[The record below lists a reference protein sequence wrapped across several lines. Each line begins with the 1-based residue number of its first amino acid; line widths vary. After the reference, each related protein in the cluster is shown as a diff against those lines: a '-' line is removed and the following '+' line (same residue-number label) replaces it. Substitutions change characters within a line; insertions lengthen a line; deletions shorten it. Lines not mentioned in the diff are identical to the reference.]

1 MVGGTRS
8 APVLITGCS
17 SGIGRAA
24 AISLHAAGLTVYAT
38 ARQVDSLA
46 GLARQGIRTLAL
58 DVTDEASMTEAVAA
72 IEDAA
77 GPVGVLVNNA
87 GYGLYGP
94 VEQLPMDEIRR
105 QFETNFFGLV
115 RLTQLV
121 LPGMRRRGR
130 GRILNVS
137 SMGGRIT
144 LPGGAFYH
152 ASKYAVEGLSDALR
166 MEVAQFGIDV
176 VLIEP
181 GPVKTPWNDVAAASL
196 SSATPASAGGGPG
209 AAGSAADGDPYATY
223 KAAVG
228 ASFGRTQA
236 GLVGRFGSTSED
248 IAKVIT
254 QAVTARRPR
263 ARYLINPVA
272 KSLVA
277 MNQVLPARAYDS
289 MMRRQYGLSR

>member
-8 APVLITGCS
+8 VPVLITGCS

-58 DVTDEASMTEAVAA
+58 DVTDEASMTAAVAA

-196 SSATPASAGGGPG
+196 SSAAPASAEGGSGEG
-209 AAGSAADGDPYATY
+209 VAT
-223 KAAVG
+223 
-228 ASFGRTQA
+228 
-236 GLVGRFGSTSED
+236 
-248 IAKVIT
+248 
-254 QAVTARRPR
+254 VTP
-263 ARYLINPVA
+263 
-272 KSLVA
+272 
-277 MNQVLPARAYDS
+277 
-289 MMRRQYGLSR
+289 MRRTRLRSVPRSAGPRLAWLAASGPPPRTSPRSSPRRSPRGGRAPATSSIRSRRVSSP